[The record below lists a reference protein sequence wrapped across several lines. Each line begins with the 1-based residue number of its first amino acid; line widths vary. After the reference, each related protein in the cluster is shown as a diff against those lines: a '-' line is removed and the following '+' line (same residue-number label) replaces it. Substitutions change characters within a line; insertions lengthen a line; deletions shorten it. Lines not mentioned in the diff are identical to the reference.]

1 MTYQELRAKFDD
13 NAGGFLS
20 AEQRDR
26 LAVEIGRLES
36 LPVASALF
44 TQI

>member
-1 MTYQELRAKFDD
+1 MTYEELRAKFDD

-20 AEQRDR
+20 SEKRDR

-36 LPVASALF
+36 LPAASSLF
-44 TQI
+44 TYT